1 MEILKFVVIFIL
13 LSNVSTFYI
22 LQPIDDINSTVV
34 SPPHNTNNATKNL
47 DSPFYYKS
55 SSNKNSIKVE
65 EVEQM
70 KGEFVDVL
78 KSIFHGSSPLQDTP
92 GKVEVKTDSMSYDKS
107 SFYSESPSKE
117 IPRKVEVETDTMNIK
132 SSPPPN
138 TLAKEEQTK
147 VNYVQSNINS
157 VSDKN
162 PLHVSFRNISEKDNK
177 LIATSNETDC
187 DTSTLLCASSQEC
200 SHGNV
205 CMYVLIFASS
215 LYFYHTVGAF
225 E

>member
-1 MEILKFVVIFIL
+1 MEILKLVVIFIS
-13 LSNVSTFYI
+13 LSNVSTYYI

-34 SPPHNTNNATKNL
+34 SPPHNTNNITENL
-47 DSPFYYKS
+47 DSPFHYKS
-55 SSNKNSIKVE
+55 PSNKNSTKVE
-65 EVEQM
+65 EVEQ
-70 KGEFVDVL
+70 KLEFVDVL

-92 GKVEVKTDSMSYDKS
+92 GKVEVKTDSISDNKSY
-107 SFYSESPSKE
+107 FYSESPSKD
-117 IPRKVEVETDTMNIK
+117 IPRKVEVETDTMSVK
-132 SSPPPN
+132 SSAPPN

-147 VNYVQSNINS
+147 VNVVQNNINS

-162 PLHVSFRNISEKDNK
+162 PLNVSLSKVSEKDNK

-187 DTSTLLCASSQEC
+187 DTSTSLCVSSQEC
-200 SHGNV
+200 SHGNM
-205 CMYVLIFASS
+205 CTYVLIFASS

>member
-1 MEILKFVVIFIL
+1 MEILKFIVIFIS
-13 LSNVSTFYI
+13 LSNVSTYYI

-34 SPPHNTNNATKNL
+34 SPPHNTNNITKNL
-47 DSPFYYKS
+47 DSPFHYKS
-55 SSNKNSIKVE
+55 PSNKNSTKVE
-65 EVEQM
+65 EVEQEL
-70 KGEFVDVL
+70 EFVDVL

-92 GKVEVKTDSMSYDKS
+92 GKVEVKTDSMSDNKS
-107 SFYSESPSKE
+107 SFYSESPSKN

-132 SSPPPN
+132 SSAPPN

-147 VNYVQSNINS
+147 INDVQNSINS

-162 PLHVSFRNISEKDNK
+162 PLNVSLSKISEKDNK
-177 LIATSNETDC
+177 LIATSNDTDC
-187 DTSTLLCASSQEC
+187 DTSTSLCASSQEC
-200 SHGNV
+200 SHGNM
-205 CMYVLIFASS
+205 CTYVLIFASS

>member
-1 MEILKFVVIFIL
+1 MEILKFVAVFIL
-13 LSNVSTFYI
+13 LSNVSTLV
-22 LQPIDDINSTVV
+22 LQPIDDINSTLV
-34 SPPHNTNNATKNL
+34 SPPHITNSATKNL

-55 SSNKNSIKVE
+55 SSNKNSNKVE
-65 EVEQM
+65 EVEQ
-70 KGEFVDVL
+70 KFEFFDVL

-92 GKVEVKTDSMSYDKS
+92 GKVEVKTDFMSNDKS
-107 SFYSESPSKE
+107 SFYSESPSKD
-117 IPRKVEVETDTMNIK
+117 IPRKVEVETDTMNVK

-147 VNYVQSNINS
+147 VNDVQNNINS

-162 PLHVSFRNISEKDNK
+162 PLHVSFSNISEKDNK
-177 LIATSNETDC
+177 VIATSNETDC
-187 DTSTLLCASSQEC
+187 DTSTSLCASSQEC
-200 SHGNV
+200 SHGNM
-205 CMYVLIFASS
+205 CTYVLIFASS